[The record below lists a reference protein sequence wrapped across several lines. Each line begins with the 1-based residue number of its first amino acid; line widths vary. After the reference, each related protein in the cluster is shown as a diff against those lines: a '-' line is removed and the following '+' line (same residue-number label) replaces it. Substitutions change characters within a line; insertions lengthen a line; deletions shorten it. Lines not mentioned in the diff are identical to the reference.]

1 MKQTLFTE
9 TNIKLA
15 VILLCLVFL
24 AQSIT
29 DAFNKQPMAD
39 ECNPM
44 EDSYCLIDAETWTVE
59 EDPELHTCVHGDGE
73 IYRWVHWRCND
84 QWQAQDV
91 PDLQETDRIER
102 MKEMLR
108 AYDKEYLFET
118 FYWWGKMFWVY
129 PELAICIAKAD
140 TTLWRHTK
148 SANNLGNVGNN
159 DRGNT
164 VAFDSEH
171 KAVKAI
177 YQTLNNQYLGNYQYV
192 ADLSRKFNKDGK
204 VYATSEQNRHN
215 NVMNCMSVIRWET
228 VSDYFAF
235 RF

>member
-9 TNIKLA
+9 TNVKLA
-15 VILLCLVFL
+15 MILLCFVFL
-24 AQSIT
+24 AQSVT
-29 DAFNKQPMAD
+29 DAFSRMTPDGIQT
-39 ECNPM
+39 E
-44 EDSYCLIDAETWTVE
+44 EVVEQTWSVE
-59 EDPELHTCVHGDGE
+59 EDPELHTCAHGDGE
-73 IYRWVHWRCND
+73 IYRGVHWRCNE

-108 AYDKEYLFET
+108 AYDKEYLFDT

-164 VAFDSEH
+164 VAFDSEY
-171 KAVKAI
+171 KAIKAI

-204 VYATSEQNRHN
+204 VYATSPDNWHN
-215 NVMNCMSVIRWET
+215 NVVNCMSVIRWET

>member
-1 MKQTLFTE
+1 
-9 TNIKLA
+9 
-15 VILLCLVFL
+15 L
-24 AQSIT
+24 AQSVT
-29 DAFNKQPMAD
+29 DAFTKMSPDGTQT
-39 ECNPM
+39 EVVV
-44 EDSYCLIDAETWTVE
+44 EQTWSN
-59 EDPELHTCVHGDGE
+59 DELHTCVHGDGE
-73 IYRWVHWRCND
+73 IYRGVHWRCND
-84 QWQAQDV
+84 QWLAQDV

-108 AYDKEYLFET
+108 TYDKEYLFET

-140 TTLWRHTK
+140 TTLGRHTK

-159 DRGNT
+159 DRWNT
-164 VAFDSEH
+164 VAFDDEY
-171 KAVKAI
+171 KAIKAI

-204 VYATSEQNRHN
+204 VYATSPDNWHN